1 MSTDSNIYLIGPMGS
16 GKTAVGRALALRTG
30 REFLDTDQEIERRT
44 GVDIPYIFEKE
55 GEAGFREREREVIEA
70 LTQRDGIIL
79 ATGGG
84 AVLAESNR
92 SRLSATGIVVHLHTT
107 VEEQLKRTQ
116 WSANRPLLNAE
127 DPRAVLEKL
136 RDERRPL
143 YEQIAHYSFDTTHR
157 RVKTVATA
165 IARQLA
171 RDGHIALQS

>member
-1 MSTDSNIYLIGPMGS
+1 MSIRANIYLIGPMGS

-55 GEAGFREREREVIEA
+55 GEARFREREREVIED
-70 LTQRDGIIL
+70 LTQHDGIIL

-84 AVLAESNR
+84 AILSEHNRRRLAD
-92 SRLSATGIVVHLHTT
+92 TGIVVHLHTT

-116 WSANRPLLNAE
+116 WSANRPLLNAA
-127 DPRAVLEKL
+127 DPRAVLEQL
-136 RDERRPL
+136 RNQRQPL
-143 YEQIAHYSFDTTHR
+143 YEQIAHYTFDTTTR
-157 RVKTVATA
+157 RVKTVAAA
-165 IARQLA
+165 ITRQLE